1 MGSSQIWDG
10 TQVSCTGRQVSLPLS
25 HQGNPSLFC
34 TLQGPWRLT
43 QPKMAH
49 QHIWM
54 FFCPKCHEVGEKCS
68 PNSTP
73 DWNGAQKMKQ
83 ATHPESQTRQ
93 LLEQERGWELQ
104 NFPTLT
110 FRRKTSPHPASLTPL
125 RHGWLV
131 FLDLCSGKYY
141 YADDGIWLL
150 IFLGKV
156 LIFGIWNLALIFL
169 GGTVA
174 QLFHLFPFQK

>member
-1 MGSSQIWDG
+1 
-10 TQVSCTGRQVSLPLS
+10 
-25 HQGNPSLFC
+25 
-34 TLQGPWRLT
+34 
-43 QPKMAH
+43 
-49 QHIWM
+49 
-54 FFCPKCHEVGEKCS
+54 
-68 PNSTP
+68 
-73 DWNGAQKMKQ
+73 
-83 ATHPESQTRQ
+83 
-93 LLEQERGWELQ
+93 
-104 NFPTLT
+104 
-110 FRRKTSPHPASLTPL
+110 LTPL
-125 RHGWLV
+125 RPGWLV